1 MGLRYVMKL
10 PHLHLISFDLCPF
23 VQRSVITLKYK
34 QAPFEVTYIDLADP
48 PDWFREQ
55 SPLGKVPILK
65 VDHDTVLFESAVIN
79 EYIDAIT
86 PPSLMPDTP
95 LQQARTRAWI
105 EYLGEQTMTQYR
117 WMTAADEEAFEMER
131 HAASRGLERL
141 ERELAADPLLTGHA
155 FTLIDATLAPILL
168 RYGLID
174 DIDNPW
180 EPEAFPRLAARWEM
194 LRDMDAVSTSVPGDF
209 AARLAAYLRA
219 QKGFAPAHIAS
230 RLADTA

>member
-79 EYIDAIT
+79 EYVDTIT
-86 PPSLMPDTP
+86 PPPLMPDTP

-117 WMTAADEEAFEMER
+117 WMTAADEEVFEMER

-141 ERELAADPLLTGHA
+141 ERELSADPLLTEHD

-168 RYGLID
+168 RYSLID

-180 EPEAFPRLAARWEM
+180 EPEAFPRLAERWEM
-194 LRDMDAVSTSVPGDF
+194 LRDMDAVSASVPGDF

>member
-79 EYIDAIT
+79 EYVDAIT
-86 PPSLMPDTP
+86 QPPLMPDTP
-95 LQQARTRAWI
+95 LHQARTRAWI

-117 WMTAADEEAFEMER
+117 WMTAADEGAFEMER

-141 ERELAADPLLTGHA
+141 ERELAADPLLAGHE

-168 RYGLID
+168 RYSLID

-180 EPEAFPRLAARWEM
+180 EPGAFPRLAQRWDT
-194 LRDMDAVSTSVPGDF
+194 LRNIEAVSTSAPSDF

-219 QKGFAPAHIAS
+219 REGFAPSHIAS
-230 RLADTA
+230 RLTVPA